1 MHVSRYKQWE
11 VLPAS
16 KFSGQWFKFA
26 VGNELLESFI
36 IGTKYTDEDL
46 MEYEKQGYQ
55 IIDIPLEMLHRF
67 EMDMNRTLI
76 DTCGIAVQSSYKY
89 IPYKLVQPCVGLGS
103 NPFQKEILKIG
114 LKDQYQIKDFFI
126 PELVPEIIYTKKI
139 YIHCDLSKSGDMTG
153 ISAVAVLGYKNQERF
168 DDTGESNTLKEIVFR
183 HVFSVGLQCPPNDE
197 LSMIK
202 VKDFLHYL
210 KFELGW
216 NIVGVSCDGY
226 QSLMLLQS
234 LKIDGFDAKEISMD
248 IVSTKTKE
256 CVGYTIFRNT
266 LVEQR
271 IKLLNLYELTRE
283 ITNLEKNETTGKVDH
298 PKQVTKVLEDG
309 TKVKSVG
316 KDISDSLG
324 GAIYNATIS
333 VDLNELD
340 YLDGVTITDN
350 NVLLNNSSNLADQF
364 FGISTNPV
372 DGSIRMLPQN
382 NNDIDEQLN
391 VDIQKE
397 IKRTQGILQQVKSA
411 NPKTRLSDQQILD
424 LYGEMNTD
432 GFVIF

>member
-283 ITNLEKNETTGKVDH
+283 ITNLEKNEATGKVDH

-324 GAIYNATIS
+324 GAIYNATVS

-382 NNDIDEQLN
+382 SNDIDEQLN

-397 IKRTQGILQQVKSA
+397 IKRTQGILQQVKST